1 MLPPD
6 GAWQHK
12 KKETVKLAS
21 DPVTWLLALGHDMW
35 AASGRDIH
43 VINVVCKPPATTLSV
58 NKVGGLSDTG
68 CKPSTLTP
76 YPSPLT

>member
-1 MLPPD
+1 MFPPD
-6 GAWQHK
+6 GVWQHK

-43 VINVVCKPPATTLSV
+43 VINVVCKPAATTLSV
-58 NKVGGLSDTG
+58 NKVGGLSG
-68 CKPSTLTP
+68 AECKPFGWNQTPSTLT
-76 YPSPLT
+76 